1 MYLFNHIVF
10 MALVYFKPLKV
21 VLNIVSAGYPGMGS
35 VNSEIWDQKLH
46 AFVQGNP
53 VLGVQVYLY
62 SEDVSEV
69 FCPQGSGTSSP
80 RSKPALCHAV
90 SDAEGKFVF
99 SGIPCGKELYST
111 N

>member
-1 MYLFNHIVF
+1 

-99 SGIPCGKELYST
+99 SGIPCGKELHLT

>member
-1 MYLFNHIVF
+1 MS
-10 MALVYFKPLKV
+10 ALVNRGV
-21 VLNIVSAGYPGMGS
+21 GS
-35 VNSEIWDQKLH
+35 INFEIWDRKLYG
-46 AFVQGNP
+46 FVQGNP

-69 FCPQGSGTSSP
+69 VCPQGSGTSSP
-80 RSKPALCHAV
+80 RSKPALCQAV

-99 SGIPCGKELYST
+99 SGIPCGKELHLT